1 MKLTNIIRESIAS
14 WLYPQSPHTQG
25 NGGDLLA
32 SLDTNSQ
39 ARKFNVNPKT
49 ALSIP
54 AVLACIKVIAETI
67 ATLPCHIYERNG
79 EKTTRT
85 QNHSLDYLLHHS
97 PNEIITKVNFF
108 ETIMVQ
114 TLIFGN
120 AFIEIERNKFLE
132 INALHILNPENMSIK
147 IENGSMT
154 YEYNDVGIIK
164 KYSPDDIIH
173 VAGLGGNGLIGLSPI
188 YTCHTDLSTML
199 SQSYFSLDFFSNG
212 AKRTP
217 VLTSETKLHKDTKQN
232 LKNSFRESWHKGI
245 VLLEEGIK
253 VEPMTMAL
261 SDAQFLESKQYS
273 LQDVCRIYRVPPHM
287 VADLSHATFSNIE
300 QQYMAFVRE
309 TILTWCVRLENAFGM
324 KLFKGKEQSKYF
336 IKFVIDG
343 LLRGDTATRQQAYKT
358 QLENGIITINE
369 WRKLENLP
377 AIDEPYANDR
387 FISQQLRPIKTAYM
401 VDENKNENIKEL
413 DNDKKNNDDDD
424 TTNNN
429 IK

>member
-1 MKLTNIIRESIAS
+1 MAFFNDLRSNIIG
-14 WLYPQSPHTQG
+14 WLFPAPGSHTVG
-25 NGGDLLA
+25 NSGDFMEL
-32 SLDTNSQ
+32 LDTNNQ
-39 ARKFNVNPKT
+39 TRKFNINPKT
-49 ALSIP
+49 AISIP

-67 ATLPCHIYERNG
+67 ATLPCHIYERDG
-79 EKTTRT
+79 DKTVRT
-85 QNHSLDYLLHHS
+85 PTHNLDYLLHHS
-97 PNEIITKVNFF
+97 PNGVMTKVNFF
-108 ETIMVQ
+108 ESIMVQ

-120 AFIEIERNKFLE
+120 AFVEIERNSFLDIE
-132 INALHILNPENMSIK
+132 ALHILSPENMSIK
-147 IENGSMT
+147 IENNNIT
-154 YEYNDVGIIK
+154 YEYNDSGVIK
-164 KYSPDDIIH
+164 IYSPDDIIH
-173 VAGLGGNGLIGLSPI
+173 IAGLSGNGLVGLSPI
-188 YTCHTDLSTML
+188 YTCHTELSTML

-212 AKRTP
+212 AKKTP
-217 VLTSETKLHKDTKQN
+217 VLTAETKLKPETKQA
-232 LKNSFRESWHKGI
+232 LKDSFRVNWHKGI

-300 QQYMAFVRE
+300 QQYIAFVRE

-324 KLFKGKEQSKYF
+324 KLFKGKDESKYF

-377 AIDEPYANDR
+377 PIDEPFANDH
-387 FISQQLRPIKTAYM
+387 FVSQQLRPIKMAY
-401 VDENKNENIKEL
+401 L
-413 DNDKKNNDDDD
+413 DNTKPKGESRR
-424 TTNNN
+424 
-429 IK
+429 

>member
-1 MKLTNIIRESIAS
+1 MTLFDDLRSNIVK
-14 WLYPQSPHTQG
+14 WLFPATGSHTG
-25 NGGDLLA
+25 GTHGDLLV

-39 ARKFNVNPKT
+39 VRKFTINPKT

-67 ATLPCHIYERNG
+67 ATLPCHIYERDG
-79 EKTTRT
+79 DKTSRATGCH
-85 QNHSLDYLLHHS
+85 NLDYLLHHS
-97 PNEIITKVNFF
+97 PNGIMTKVNFF
-108 ETIMVQ
+108 ESIMVQ

-120 AFIEIERNKFLE
+120 AFIEIERNSFLDIE
-132 INALHILNPENMSIK
+132 ALHILNPENMSIK
-147 IENGSMT
+147 IENHNIT
-154 YEYNDVGIIK
+154 YEYNDSGVVKI
-164 KYSPDDIIH
+164 YSPDDIIH
-173 VAGLGGNGLIGLSPI
+173 VAGLSGNGLIGLSPI
-188 YTCHTDLSTML
+188 YTCHTELSTML

-212 AKRTP
+212 AKKTP
-217 VLTSETKLHKDTKQN
+217 VLTAETKLKPETKQA
-232 LKNSFRESWHKGI
+232 LKESFRANWHKGI

-300 QQYMAFVRE
+300 QQYIAFVRE

-377 AIDEPYANDR
+377 PIDEPFANDH
-387 FISQQLRPIKTAYM
+387 FISQQLRPINTAY
-401 VDENKNENIKEL
+401 L
-413 DNDKKNNDDDD
+413 DNTKPKGESRR
-424 TTNNN
+424 
-429 IK
+429 